1 MIDLRHTLDT
11 SPSRPAQTLFRFALE
26 HNLGKIASR
35 RKLLH
40 HFVEAVQLGL
50 GARCAFLY
58 RIKGRAGGGEM
69 QRRPLVVGEAPGHD
83 PALVAAFVAQ
93 ERPSLPNDLLLAP
106 VTVHGRRMAV
116 VGAEGGEDFPR
127 GTGYELTRLAAILAG
142 QLTHRD
148 EVQGRE
154 ILGRIKEEVLRELR
168 PKDLAY
174 QILEGL
180 RQLVGYDH
188 SSALLLYDEAV
199 RTFRV
204 EAEKTAWGPSP
215 SIGIARPASEILVAE
230 LRSRATRSEE
240 AVILEP
246 QGELAAVLAYL
257 DEGEQRLPR
266 ITSTLAAPLVF
277 HGQLLGLLR
286 IAACDRRP
294 FDRRDAQVV
303 SGFLLATA
311 NALANARERVDH
323 ERRALEAAQDGHLLG
338 VARVVAHDLNNAI
351 GTILPLAEQA
361 LADLAA
367 NRLQPEELQGD
378 LEEIL
383 AKAQLSKTIFSRLL
397 QQAGERH
404 SQHLSADLNRTVRER
419 LELLET
425 ALRRRG
431 ATLELCLAE
440 GLPKARIYRQNLE
453 HVILNLLTNALDAL
467 PIQEGGQITVST
479 EVVIDRPEN
488 GDGDGD
494 GVPRLRLTV
503 NDNGS
508 GIPEAIRERVFEPFF
523 TTKGSTGLGLP
534 LCQRLLEE
542 SQGVIVLD
550 STPQQGTAVR
560 VELPTV
566 QEGEA
571 P

>member
-1 MIDLRHTLDT
+1 M
-11 SPSRPAQTLFRFALE
+11 
-26 HNLGKIASR
+26 
-35 RKLLH
+35 
-40 HFVEAVQLGL
+40 
-50 GARCAFLY
+50 
-58 RIKGRAGGGEM
+58 
-69 QRRPLVVGEAPGHD
+69 
-83 PALVAAFVAQ
+83 
-93 ERPSLPNDLLLAP
+93 
-106 VTVHGRRMAV
+106 
-116 VGAEGGEDFPR
+116 
-127 GTGYELTRLAAILAG
+127 
-142 QLTHRD
+142 
-148 EVQGRE
+148 
-154 ILGRIKEEVLRELR
+154 
-168 PKDLAY
+168 
-174 QILEGL
+174 
-180 RQLVGYDH
+180 
-188 SSALLLYDEAV
+188 
-199 RTFRV
+199 
-204 EAEKTAWGPSP
+204 
-215 SIGIARPASEILVAE
+215 
-230 LRSRATRSEE
+230 
-240 AVILEP
+240 
-246 QGELAAVLAYL
+246 
-257 DEGEQRLPR
+257 
-266 ITSTLAAPLVF
+266 
-277 HGQLLGLLR
+277 
-286 IAACDRRP
+286 
-294 FDRRDAQVV
+294 V

-367 NRLQPEELQGD
+367 NRLQPEMLQGD

-467 PIQEGGQITVST
+467 PIQEGGRITVST
-479 EVVIDRPEN
+479 EIVIER
-488 GDGDGD
+488 DGDGEGD
-494 GVPRLRLTV
+494 GIPRLRLTV

-550 STPQQGTAVR
+550 STPHQGTAVR
-560 VELPTV
+560 VELPAV